1 MLQNTTKTL
10 GFKKIMVYKT
20 PPGGGGGG
28 GGGREGKPYLAR
40 GLTAESAVCVYV
52 FVSACMPE
60 VYIPFISNTRDM
72 SGNQNFINGRVEV
85 KNGAGVFT
93 GNNRLIIPRFTNLE
107 HTATLV
113 IKIKFTSAATSS
125 SAQRAL
131 VSNSD
136 CGTQPSILIT
146 EDNQNVYF
154 SVGTSQNPLF
164 NTSVPRQVRYSSRT

>member
-1 MLQNTTKTL
+1 
-10 GFKKIMVYKT
+10 
-20 PPGGGGGG
+20 
-28 GGGREGKPYLAR
+28 
-40 GLTAESAVCVYV
+40 
-52 FVSACMPE
+52 MPE
-60 VYIPFISNTRDM
+60 VYVPFISNTRDM
-72 SGNQNFINGRVEV
+72 SGNQNFIDGHVDIMNGS
-85 KNGAGVFT
+85 GVFT

-136 CGTQPSILIT
+136 CGNQPSILIT

-154 SVGTSQNPLF
+154 SVGTSQNQLYT
-164 NTSVPRQVRYSSRT
+164 TSVPRQVRHRSRA